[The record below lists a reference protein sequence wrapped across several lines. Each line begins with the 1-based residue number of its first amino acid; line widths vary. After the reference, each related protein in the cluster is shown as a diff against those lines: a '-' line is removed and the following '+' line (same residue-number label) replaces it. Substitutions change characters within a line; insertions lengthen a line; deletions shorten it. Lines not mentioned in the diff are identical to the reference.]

1 MPHSSPKRTINRHF
15 FAPLLSCVIPNCTW
29 LCYEGKFE
37 KVLPRLA
44 FSEPPSPVPVFP
56 LVPFVTLLV
65 IPLGKIHGKI
75 WERYHFFPNLI
86 HQSLRILP
94 HAAPEKAALLH
105 YASRLHF
112 LTLLCEDKPQM
123 IYTLLMAII
132 AAGKNPRQKP
142 IEVRVFVSNI

>member
-94 HAAPEKAALLH
+94 HAAPERLPCCTMRLVH
-105 YASRLHF
+105 GLVCISSPCYAR
-112 LTLLCEDKPQM
+112 T
-123 IYTLLMAII
+123 
-132 AAGKNPRQKP
+132 NPK
-142 IEVRVFVSNI
+142 